1 VPLFPPNGAEAQRA
15 VQQANPVDCAD
26 AVLVALFRCMSY
38 VRQEEIVKRDMNLA
52 LAILKTLEENK
63 SPHLSEF
70 DIESALKDA
79 FDVSNRSVWYQ
90 LNLLADANL
99 VRSMGSDSRLTWDGH
114 EFLKDDLNVGNI
126 PQLS

>member
-70 DIESALKDA
+70 DMAASNLKRNTVSYKVLRCTKELSTSNFNPKSA
-79 FDVSNRSVWYQ
+79 
-90 LNLLADANL
+90 
-99 VRSMGSDSRLTWDGH
+99 
-114 EFLKDDLNVGNI
+114 
-126 PQLS
+126 